1 MLEEE
6 KRAQAEYDRKM
17 NDGFAIMKRHI
28 RNFSE
33 DDLHEMWV
41 QADIDQSGYVDET
54 ELQLMFQ
61 TLGVHLTTEEIAT
74 AFLEIDESGDGEIS
88 YEEMIEWL
96 MKKELWD
103 PETAGTIPNTPGGD
117 VEATVDLLGE
127 EV

>member
-1 MLEEE
+1 M
-6 KRAQAEYDRKM
+6 
-17 NDGFAIMKRHI
+17 
-28 RNFSE
+28 
-33 DDLHEMWV
+33 
-41 QADIDQSGYVDET
+41 
-54 ELQLMFQ
+54 
-61 TLGVHLTTEEIAT
+61 
-74 AFLEIDESGDGEIS
+74 EIDESGDGEIS

>member
-1 MLEEE
+1 
-6 KRAQAEYDRKM
+6 
-17 NDGFAIMKRHI
+17 
-28 RNFSE
+28 
-33 DDLHEMWV
+33 V